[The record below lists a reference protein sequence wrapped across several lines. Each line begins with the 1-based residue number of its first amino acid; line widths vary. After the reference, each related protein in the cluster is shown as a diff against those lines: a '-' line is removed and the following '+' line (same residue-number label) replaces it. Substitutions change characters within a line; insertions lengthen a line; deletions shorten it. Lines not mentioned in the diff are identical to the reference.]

1 MLHVTMLCCGHTGC
15 PCGGMGVQVR
25 PEHQSPRT
33 VHTTQS
39 PACQTRRDRC
49 CCGVGVVEVDV
60 VVQEE
65 LDTAEQT

>member
-1 MLHVTMLCCGHTGC
+1 MVTQDV
-15 PCGGMGVQVR
+15 PVGGMGVQVR
-25 PEHQSPRT
+25 PEQQSPSL
-33 VHTTQS
+33 HTTQS